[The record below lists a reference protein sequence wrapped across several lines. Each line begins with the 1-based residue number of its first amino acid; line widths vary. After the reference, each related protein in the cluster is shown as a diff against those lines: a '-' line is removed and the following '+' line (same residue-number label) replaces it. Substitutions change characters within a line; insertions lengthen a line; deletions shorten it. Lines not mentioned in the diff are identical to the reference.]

1 MLNAIHPDRMTTTER
16 LDEAAEILALGI
28 LRLRGKSNKIN
39 EFGEIP
45 LDFAGGQSM
54 HGHETR

>member
-16 LDEAAEILALGI
+16 LDEAAEILTLGI
-28 LRLRGKSNKIN
+28 RRLRGKSNKIK
-39 EFGEIP
+39 EFGEIS
-45 LDFAGGQSM
+45 LDFAGGRSM

>member
-16 LDEAAEILALGI
+16 LDEAAEILALAI
-28 LRLRGKSNKIN
+28 LRLRRKTNKIN
-39 EFGEIP
+39 AFREIP
-45 LDFAGGQSM
+45 LDFAGGRSM